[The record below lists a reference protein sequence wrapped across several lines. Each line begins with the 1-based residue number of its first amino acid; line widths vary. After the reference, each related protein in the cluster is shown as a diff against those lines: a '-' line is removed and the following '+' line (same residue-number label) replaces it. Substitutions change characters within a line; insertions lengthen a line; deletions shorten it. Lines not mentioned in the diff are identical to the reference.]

1 MLLGG
6 RYEGLK
12 SGEARSCP
20 QYRKTVPEAAARL
33 VQLYEAWDKPEKAAE
48 WQQKLTAA
56 KEVPHP
62 SKGR

>member
-1 MLLGG
+1 
-6 RYEGLK
+6 
-12 SGEARSCP
+12 
-20 QYRKTVPEAAARL
+20 

-48 WQQKLTAA
+48 WRQKLTAA